1 MNYTFANSYVKPLEN
16 QCQLFFLQILAV
28 FLIKPPPESDMDSM
42 MPLVSPMNDV
52 EFDEDSE
59 EAGNNYYA
67 SERREESNPLV
78 GGNNEGKWNERI
90 CLKYNT

>member
-1 MNYTFANSYVKPLEN
+1 MSTF
-16 QCQLFFLQILAV
+16 CLQILAV

-59 EAGNNYYA
+59 EADDEDEELKDM
-67 SERREESNPLV
+67 SREQQQDPRS
-78 GGNNEGKWNERI
+78 
-90 CLKYNT
+90 